1 MVASQQE
8 GMDMRR
14 PIGLMSVAA
23 VVLLGVATAGWT
35 SGASAQ
41 EASPPPGGF
50 EIAPG
55 VTAEAL
61 AFVPGQEAPA
71 LYRLTFAPGV
81 TYTIMPAPDIS
92 LVYQETGGLVFTLDA
107 PVTITR
113 AGAADKPGEAIAADA
128 EFALN
133 AGDYTTFPALVGGEA
148 RNDGEEPASAV
159 VASIVPPEGMATP
172 AA

>member
-1 MVASQQE
+1 
-8 GMDMRR
+8 MRHR
-14 PIGLMSVAA
+14 LSLTSVAA
-23 VVLLGVATAGWT
+23 VVLLSVVTAGW
-35 SGASAQ
+35 SYVISAQ

-92 LVYQETGGLVFTLDA
+92 LVYQETGALVFTLDA
-107 PVTITR
+107 PVTVTR
-113 AGAADKPGEAIAADA
+113 AGAADEPGEAIAADT
-128 EFALN
+128 EFTLN
-133 AGDYTTFPALVGGEA
+133 AADYTTFPALVGGEA
-148 RNDGEEPASAV
+148 RNDGDEPASAV
-159 VASIVPPEGMATP
+159 VASIIPTEGMATP

>member
-1 MVASQQE
+1 
-8 GMDMRR
+8 MRR
-14 PIGLMSVAA
+14 RLSLTSVAA
-23 VVLLGVATAGWT
+23 VVLLSLVTAGW
-35 SGASAQ
+35 SFGISAQ

-92 LVYQETGGLVFTLDA
+92 LVYQETGALAFTLDA

-113 AGAADKPGEAIAADA
+113 AGAADEPGEAIAADTG
-128 EFALN
+128 FTLN

-148 RNDGEEPASAV
+148 CNDGEEPASAV
-159 VASIVPPEGMATP
+159 VASIIPMEGMATP
-172 AA
+172 AS

>member
-1 MVASQQE
+1 
-8 GMDMRR
+8 MRR
-14 PIGLMSVAA
+14 RLSLTSVAA
-23 VVLLGVATAGWT
+23 VVLLSVVTAGW
-35 SGASAQ
+35 SFGISAQ
-41 EASPPPGGF
+41 EASPPGGF

-61 AFVPGQEAPA
+61 AFVPGREAPA

-92 LVYQETGGLVFTLDA
+92 LVYEEIGALAFTLDA

-113 AGAADKPGEAIAADA
+113 AGAADEPGEAIAADTG
-128 EFALN
+128 FTLN

-148 RNDGEEPASAV
+148 RNEGGEPASAV
-159 VASIVPPEGMATP
+159 VASIIPMEGMATP